1 VDSGFTLNLTT
12 LKHAKVLATQPI
24 LLRFIMSIAE
34 EKCRDLPE
42 FGKAMKS
49 MQLKELSCGGDDSG
63 SQSEKRT
70 D

>member
-1 VDSGFTLNLTT
+1 
-12 LKHAKVLATQPI
+12 
-24 LLRFIMSIAE
+24 MSIAE

-42 FGKAMKS
+42 FGEAMKS